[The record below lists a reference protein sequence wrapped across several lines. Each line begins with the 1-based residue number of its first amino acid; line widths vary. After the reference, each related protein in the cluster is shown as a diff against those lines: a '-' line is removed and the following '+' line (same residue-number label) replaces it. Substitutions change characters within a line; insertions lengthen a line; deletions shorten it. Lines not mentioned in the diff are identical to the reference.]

1 MSGPQRYEKD
11 EKDEKELEK
20 HEEKTVEEKWHR
32 DPLGSMIWAL
42 ILIWAGVVWLAW
54 NFGLFENNAILK
66 QLITGPAN
74 FQPPFAPLILV
85 GAGILLLLE
94 VVIRLIVPK
103 YRRSVI
109 GSIILA
115 AVFIGLGLGNTISWG
130 VVWPVIIIAIGLM
143 FILQGIFRRK

>member
-54 NFGLFENNAILK
+54 NFGIFENNAILK
-66 QLITGPAN
+66 QLITGPTN